1 MSFLP
6 DVVEHTPTYLARAQ
20 NELSQI
26 RLSVAVVEN
35 TVYALNTQGSIRED
49 QRESLRK
56 SVENLREEILMSL
69 LKVRQNIELAIL
81 EDTILA

>member
-6 DVVEHTPTYLARAQ
+6 DVVEHTPTYLSRAQ

-26 RLSVAVVEN
+26 RLSIAVLEN
-35 TVYALNTQGSIRED
+35 TVYALNLQGIIQEE

-56 SVENLREEILMSL
+56 SVENLHTETLTSL

-81 EDTILA
+81 EDTVLS

>member
-26 RLSVAVVEN
+26 RLSVAVLEN
-35 TVYALNTQGSIRED
+35 TVYALNTQGFMQEE
-49 QRESLRK
+49 QREGLRK
-56 SVENLREEILMSL
+56 SIENLHKETLTSL

-81 EDTILA
+81 EDTILV